1 MLDMMKKLQEAQ
13 RKMKEIKD
21 RLDTITVEGQ
31 SPEGKITVRANGNRN
46 ILGITFVDKSIL
58 QDPDQLEDYI
68 TIATNDAITKAD
80 MVNEAEMKSAAGS
93 MMPGLGG
100 MFK

>member
-1 MLDMMKKLQEAQ
+1 MLDMMKKLQDAQ

-21 RLDTITVEGQ
+21 RLDTIIVEGE
-31 SPEGKITVRANGNRN
+31 SPEGKVKVKANGNRK
-46 ILGITFVDKSIL
+46 ILGITFADTSIL
-58 QDPDQLEDYI
+58 QNTDQLEDYI
-68 TIATNDAITKAD
+68 TMATNAAIEKAD
-80 MVNEAEMKSAAGS
+80 QVNEAEMKAAAGS